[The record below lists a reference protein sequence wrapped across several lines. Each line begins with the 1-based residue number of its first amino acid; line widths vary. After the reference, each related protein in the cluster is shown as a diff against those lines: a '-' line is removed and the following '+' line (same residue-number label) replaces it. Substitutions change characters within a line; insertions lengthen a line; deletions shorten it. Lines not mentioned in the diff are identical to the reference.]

1 MGAKGAALQSGALRK
16 SSAVEIVTGKVV
28 ASARFPRVPILDDE
42 APREPEEGTP
52 GMLEVP

>member
-1 MGAKGAALQSGALRK
+1 MQSGALRK